1 MIIRHL
7 KDPVDI
13 LLGSRD
19 RVMTRLELRMGQSRH
34 TAYDLRVERTV
45 LEEWKKR
52 DDGFLGE
59 EVALH

>member
-1 MIIRHL
+1 MVKAVTVVARCL
-7 KDPVDI
+7 VC
-13 LLGSRD
+13 LLSGEPLS
-19 RVMTRLELRMGQSRH
+19 
-34 TAYDLRVERTV
+34 VETV